1 MEHITDTHIEQAQPT
16 AVTLGNFD
24 GLHLGHRA
32 LIQLTKQ
39 FAEEENLKS
48 VVFTFSP
55 HPMFVFRKKEDF
67 ALIMAPS
74 EKKFTVEQ
82 MGVDIYVEY
91 PFDEEFAAMSAE
103 DFAIKLIFEKL
114 KCKVLIVGENYR
126 FGKGASG
133 NYEMLQRLGEERGVK
148 VIAVPSVLYGE
159 ERVSSSRIRRC
170 LVDKDLEAANRMLTV
185 PYFILGTVAEGK
197 KLGRTIGFPT
207 VNIIAHPLK
216 LFPPNGVYA
225 TKTLYKG
232 KYYYGVTNI
241 GKNPTVN
248 GTKKIVETYLFDF
261 NETIYGETLQ
271 TFFYH
276 FLRSEQKFPSV
287 EELQKQ
293 IAINAEQAREYFASE
308 AYEYWKSE
316 QERIKEERL

>member
-1 MEHITDTHIEQAQPT
+1 MEHITDRHIEQDRPT

-32 LIQLTKQ
+32 LIKLTKE
-39 FAEEENLKS
+39 FAEDEGLKS
-48 VVFTFSP
+48 VVFTFAP
-55 HPMFVFRKKEDF
+55 HPMLVFKKKEDF
-67 ALIMAPS
+67 ALIMSPS
-74 EKKFTVEQ
+74 EKKYQMEQ
-82 MGVDIYVEY
+82 LGVDAYIEY
-91 PFDEEFAAMSAE
+91 PFDAEFAAMAPE
-103 DFAIKLIFEKL
+103 DFAIDLIFDKL
-114 KCKVLIVGENYR
+114 QCRVLIVGENYH
-126 FGKGASG
+126 FGKGAAG
-133 NYEMLQRLGEERGVK
+133 DYEMLQRLGEERGIK
-148 VIAVPSVLYGE
+148 VIAVPQVLFEE
-159 ERVSSSRIRRC
+159 ERVSSSRIRNC
-170 LVDKDLEAANRMLTV
+170 LIEKNLAEANRMLTV
-185 PYFILGTVAEGK
+185 PYYILGTVKEGK

-207 VNIIAHPLK
+207 VNIEAHPLK

-248 GTKKIVETYLFDF
+248 GTEKIVETYLLDF

-271 TFFYH
+271 TFFYE

-293 IAINAEQAREYFASE
+293 IAMNAEQARAYFASE
-308 AYEYWKSE
+308 AYEEWKSE
-316 QERIKEERL
+316 QE